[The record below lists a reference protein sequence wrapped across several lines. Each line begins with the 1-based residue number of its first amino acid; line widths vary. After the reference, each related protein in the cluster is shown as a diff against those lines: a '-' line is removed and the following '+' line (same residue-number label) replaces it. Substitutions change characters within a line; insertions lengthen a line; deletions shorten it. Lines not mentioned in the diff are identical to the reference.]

1 MKKIKSA
8 ICILL
13 CILCLTLCCCGAKSQ
28 SLTADYRRSASI
40 PVYNFFSEESIVP
53 ENYQEFTS
61 AYMDFAASLLVNASD
76 DESVVL
82 SPLSLYTVLCMT
94 ANGASGKTLRE
105 LEKTLGE
112 ELTISEINT
121 FIHYLNERVKV
132 LNSDEGYV
140 NSANSMW
147 FRDDYSVKAPFL
159 QNVVN
164 YYDAEVFR
172 TNLEGEAGA
181 DKINNW
187 ISDNTSGKI
196 TDMLSPL
203 SEDTAAVLVNALLFD
218 DEWVTP
224 YNEEDIYDGE
234 FKGTKGIGTA
244 TFMESNEMLLKSSDA
259 KGMMKSYKNT
269 PCKFVAILPD
279 EGVDLDSY
287 VSSLSGAKLE
297 KLFESASGIN
307 RCNAHLPQFEL
318 RKNLSLADTVAAMG
332 AGLMFTDEANFD
344 ALTMS
349 DGLKVSDVVQ
359 ESFIKVTESG
369 TKAGSSSAVVM
380 IDSAAPAPQDFE
392 ELKFDRPF
400 IFMIVE
406 NESILPLFIGTVKSV
421 S

>member
-1 MKKIKSA
+1 MKKTKSA
-8 ICILL
+8 ICIFL
-13 CILCLTLCCCGAKSQ
+13 CILCLTLSCCGMKSD

-40 PVYNFFSEESIVP
+40 PVYNFFSEESVTP

-61 AYMDFAASLLVNASD
+61 AYMDFAASLLLNASD

-82 SPLSLYTVLCMT
+82 SPLSLYTVLSMT

-112 ELTISEINT
+112 ELTIPEINT
-121 FIHYLNERVKV
+121 FIHYLNERVKS
-132 LNSDEGYV
+132 LNNDEGFV

-172 TNLEGEAGA
+172 TDLEGEAGA
-181 DKINNW
+181 DKINSW

-196 TDMLSPL
+196 TDMVSPL
-203 SEDTAAVLVNALLFD
+203 PEDTAAVLVNALLFD

-224 YNEEDIYDGE
+224 YEEKDIYDGE
-234 FKGTKGIGTA
+234 FNGTKGIETV
-244 TFMESNEMLLKSSDA
+244 TFMKSNEMLLKSSDA
-259 KGMMKSYKNT
+259 RGMMKSYKNT
-269 PCKFVAILPD
+269 PCKLVAILPD
-279 EGVDLDSY
+279 ESIDLDTY
-287 VSSLSGAKLE
+287 VSTLSGAKLE
-297 KLFESASGIN
+297 KLFESAGGVN
-307 RCNAHLPQFEL
+307 RCIAHIPQFEL
-318 RKNLSLADTVAAMG
+318 RKSLSLADTVEAMG
-332 AGLMFTDEANFD
+332 AELMFSNDANFD

-349 DGLKVSDVVQ
+349 EGLKVSDVVQ
-359 ESFIKVTESG
+359 ESFIEVTQNG
-369 TKAGSSSAVVM
+369 TKAGSSSAVIM
-380 IDSAAPAPQDFE
+380 NDSAPAPQDFE

-406 NESILPLFIGTVKSV
+406 NESNLPLFIGTVKSV
-421 S
+421 G